1 MLNTLS
7 HALDA
12 AAVRAA
18 FPILQEVTYLN
29 TGTYGLMPEPAL
41 AAYLEAT
48 ADFKRSGVAC
58 KRNLGAAINEARGRV
73 AALLGAEADE
83 IAFTRNATDGVNLC
97 LAGFDWQPD
106 DEIIT
111 TDEEHPAI
119 AHPLAYLKHKRGVVV
134 RMVPVSPRAEDMLPH
149 LEQAAGP
156 ATRLVIMSH
165 VPCETGTR
173 LPAREIC
180 GWATG
185 RGLLTCFDGA
195 QALGALPVD
204 VRAMG
209 VDFYTS
215 NAHKWL
221 SGPKGTGLFYC
232 RKDRLDTLNMAHVGA
247 GSLKAAD
254 LATDVCEPVDSAA
267 RFEFGTRS
275 YTLAVGLN
283 AALDWFEGLGWD
295 NVYVHIAE
303 LASYAKTRISER
315 PHLRLLT
322 PMEAEDSS
330 GLVSFT
336 IPGNQA
342 QEVANRLREKHFTVR
357 VVDHYNCIRIATAH
371 FNTADDV
378 DRFLAAVDELAT
390 A

>member
-1 MLNTLS
+1 MLNTLT

-18 FPILQEVTYLN
+18 FPILQDVTYLN

-48 ADFKRSGVAC
+48 ADFERSGVASR
-58 KRNLGAAINEARGRV
+58 RNLGASIDEARTRI
-73 AALLGAEADE
+73 AARLGAQADE

-97 LAGFDWQPD
+97 LAGFDWRPG

-119 AHPLAYLKHKRGVVV
+119 AHPLAYLKHRRGVVV
-134 RMVPVSPRAEDMLPH
+134 RTVPVSPRADDMLPR

-156 ATRLVIMSH
+156 ATRLIIMSH
-165 VPCETGTR
+165 VTCETGTR

-180 GWATG
+180 GWAAA

-195 QALGALPVD
+195 QTLGALPVD
-204 VRAMG
+204 VAALG

-221 SGPKGTGLFYC
+221 SGPKGLGLFYC
-232 RKDRLDTLNMAHVGA
+232 RKDRLDALNMAHVGA

-254 LATDVCEPVDSAA
+254 LDADICEPVDSAA

-295 NVYVHIAE
+295 NVYAHIAG
-303 LASYAKTRISER
+303 LAGYAKACIAER

-322 PMEAEDSS
+322 PLAAEDSS
-330 GLVSFT
+330 GLVSFVVT
-336 IPGNQA
+336 GKQA
-342 QEVANRLREKHFTVR
+342 QDVAGVLRENRITVR

-371 FNTADDV
+371 FDTADDV
-378 DRFLAAVDELAT
+378 ERCLAT
-390 A
+390 VDALTA